1 MTYKHDFV
9 DDYPYLAYSS
19 SPAAVQPNAGDIAD
33 LKSADAA
40 LDARLDLIE
49 ADGWVTTDRIAAKA
63 VTTAKLA
70 DAAVDTT
77 QIKDKA
83 VTTAKIADAAV
94 DTAQIKDG
102 AVTADKIAQ

>member
-33 LKSADAA
+33 LKSADTA

-49 ADGWVTTDRIAAKA
+49 ANGWVTTDRIAA
-63 VTTAKLA
+63 
-70 DAAVDTT
+70 
-77 QIKDKA
+77 KA

>member
-1 MTYKHDFV
+1 MTYKHSFV

-19 SPAAVQPNAGDIAD
+19 QAEAVQPNAGDIAD
-33 LKSADAA
+33 LKTADDA

-49 ADGWVTTDRIAAKA
+49 ADNWVTTDRIAA
-63 VTTAKLA
+63 
-70 DAAVDTT
+70 
-77 QIKDKA
+77 KA

-102 AVTADKIAQ
+102 AVTADKLAPSEP

>member
-33 LKSADAA
+33 LKSADTA

-49 ADGWVTTDRIAAKA
+49 ANGWVTTDRIAAKA
-63 VTTAKLA
+63 VTTAK
-70 DAAVDTT
+70 
-77 QIKDKA
+77 
-83 VTTAKIADAAV
+83 IADEAV

-102 AVTADKIAQ
+102 AVTADKLAPSEP

>member
-33 LKSADAA
+33 LKSADTA

-49 ADGWVTTDRIAAKA
+49 ANGWVTTDRIAS
-63 VTTAKLA
+63 
-70 DAAVDTT
+70 
-77 QIKDKA
+77 KA

-94 DTAQIKDG
+94 DTEQIKDG

>member
-1 MTYKHDFV
+1 MTYKHSFV

-49 ADGWVTTDRIAAKA
+49 ADNWVTTSR
-63 VTTAKLA
+63 
-70 DAAVDTT
+70 
-77 QIKDKA
+77 IKDKA
-83 VTTAKIADAAV
+83 VTTAKIADEAV

>member
-49 ADGWVTTDRIAAKA
+49 ANGWVTTDRIAA
-63 VTTAKLA
+63 
-70 DAAVDTT
+70 
-77 QIKDKA
+77 KA

>member
-40 LDARLDLIE
+40 LDGRLDLIE
-49 ADGWVTTDRIAAKA
+49 ANGWVTTDRIAA
-63 VTTAKLA
+63 
-70 DAAVDTT
+70 
-77 QIKDKA
+77 KA

-102 AVTADKIAQ
+102 AVTADKLAPSEP

>member
-1 MTYKHDFV
+1 MTYKHSFV

-40 LDARLDLIE
+40 LDGRLDLIE
-49 ADGWVTTDRIAAKA
+49 ANGWVTTDRIAS
-63 VTTAKLA
+63 
-70 DAAVDTT
+70 
-77 QIKDKA
+77 KA
-83 VTTAKIADAAV
+83 VTTAKIADEAV

-102 AVTADKIAQ
+102 AVTADKLAPSEP

>member
-19 SPAAVQPNAGDIAD
+19 SVNAVQPNADDISD
-33 LKSADAA
+33 LKAADTA
-40 LDARLDLIE
+40 LDARLDLVE
-49 ADGWVTTDRIAAKA
+49 ANGWVTTDRIAA
-63 VTTAKLA
+63 
-70 DAAVDTT
+70 
-77 QIKDKA
+77 KA

-102 AVTADKIAQ
+102 AVTADKLAPTPGD

>member
-19 SPAAVQPNAGDIAD
+19 SPAAVQPNASDIAD
-33 LKSADAA
+33 LKSADTA

-49 ADGWVTTDRIAAKA
+49 ADNWVTTDRIAA
-63 VTTAKLA
+63 
-70 DAAVDTT
+70 
-77 QIKDKA
+77 KA

-102 AVTADKIAQ
+102 AVTADKLAPSEP